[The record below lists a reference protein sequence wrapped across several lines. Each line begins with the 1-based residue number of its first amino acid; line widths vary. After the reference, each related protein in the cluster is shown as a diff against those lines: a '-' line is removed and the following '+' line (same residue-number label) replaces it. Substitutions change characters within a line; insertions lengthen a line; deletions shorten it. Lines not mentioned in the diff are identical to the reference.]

1 MVQQAQKSTEQQDFA
16 KYGAI
21 RGFNP
26 LAQQY
31 ASQPAQSVQPVSQ
44 PVQPAQPTQPI
55 AQNVAQVQTQ
65 QAYNQQTAQM
75 VQQANPSATSQNF
88 SQTSPINTPVQ
99 PTLNDI
105 ERMKI
110 EYAQKMMTQRQK

>member
-1 MVQQAQKSTEQQDFA
+1 MQTQEVLSIPTIQAV
-16 KYGAI
+16 
-21 RGFNP
+21 
-26 LAQQY
+26 
-31 ASQPAQSVQPVSQ
+31 SQPQPQPQESVQSVQPIPQ
-44 PVQPAQPTQPI
+44 PVQPAQPAQPI

-110 EYAQKMMTQRQK
+110 DYAQKMMAQRQK